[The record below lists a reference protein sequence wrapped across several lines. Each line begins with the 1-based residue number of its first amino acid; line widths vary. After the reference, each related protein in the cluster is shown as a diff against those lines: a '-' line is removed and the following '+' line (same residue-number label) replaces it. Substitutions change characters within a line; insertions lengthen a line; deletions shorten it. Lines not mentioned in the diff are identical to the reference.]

1 MNPGT
6 IRTAALVL
14 LPMAMAC
21 GGAQT
26 PADAPAGGGGSGATA
41 SASAT
46 AGSGGGAT
54 AGTAGA
60 TAGGGS
66 TAAGGTGGSGP
77 AAGTPAATATAAA
90 AAPAEK
96 PFAHNAQEA
105 QNLIQATIDEHL
117 KTLWKCVA
125 DWRGRVKDAHRALAV
140 DIGIDQ
146 EGVLLGVVSPNPKK
160 NPIDDPLK
168 ACLDGSLRG
177 LPFPRS
183 HAGVITVRQTFSDTV
198 VQQ

>member
-14 LPMAMAC
+14 IPMAVAC
-21 GGAQT
+21 GGAKT
-26 PADAPAGGGGSGATA
+26 PDAS
-41 SASAT
+41 SA
-46 AGSGGGAT
+46 
-54 AGTAGA
+54 
-60 TAGGGS
+60 AGGGS
-66 TAAGGTGGSGP
+66 ASAGGAST
-77 AAGTPAATATAAA
+77 AATAAAPSTAAAASTAGSTAGGAASTSGGAASPSGGAAGASSAAA

-96 PFAHNAQEA
+96 PFAHNPLEA
-105 QNLIQATIDEHL
+105 QNLIQATIDEHT

-125 DWRGRVKDAHRALAV
+125 DYRQRVNDAHKAVVV

-146 EGVLLGVVSPNPKK
+146 EGVLLGVVSPNAKK
-160 NPIDDPLK
+160 NPIDAPLK
-168 ACLDGSLRG
+168 DCLDRALRG

-183 HAGVITVRQTFSDTV
+183 HAGVITVRQTFSDAV